1 MLCERRLALAG
12 ALVTLASALA
22 SCSATNDSSK
32 NAEMAPRVE
41 ANQNAVAQPLQMLQP
56 TPTPPEAKSLT
67 SSPPRPEELNEA
79 VTRVFQK
86 AAIADTTRNANFVIG
101 DFNGDGSEDLAVVT
115 KAGEN
120 SLAEINSE
128 FANCANWT
136 LEDPNKIPIPGARP
150 ATQMN
155 PPVPVRAEK
164 GDTLLAIIHGVGPKG
179 WRNPEAKQT
188 FLLKNSVG
196 SQMTSAPARTLM
208 NSQEKRALPSLRGDA
223 IRETIHGKSG
233 LLFWTGA
240 KYAWYSPPSE

>member
-1 MLCERRLALAG
+1 MLRERRLVLAG
-12 ALVTLASALA
+12 ALVTLASALT
-22 SCSATNDSSK
+22 SCSTNDASK

-41 ANQNAVAQPLQMLQP
+41 STQNASAQPLQMLQP
-56 TPTPPEAKSLT
+56 TPTPAEAKPLT
-67 SSPPRPEELNEA
+67 STPPRPEELNEA
-79 VTRVFQK
+79 VTRVFKK
-86 AAIADTTRNANFVIG
+86 AAITDTTRNPNFVIG

-128 FANCANWT
+128 FANWT
-136 LEDPNKIPIPGARP
+136 LEDPNKIPIPGTRR

-155 PPVPVRAEK
+155 PPLPVRAEK

-188 FLLKNSVG
+188 FLLKNGVG
-196 SQMTSAPARTLM
+196 SDMTSEPARTLL
-208 NSQEKRALPSLRGDA
+208 NSKEKRELPPLQGDA